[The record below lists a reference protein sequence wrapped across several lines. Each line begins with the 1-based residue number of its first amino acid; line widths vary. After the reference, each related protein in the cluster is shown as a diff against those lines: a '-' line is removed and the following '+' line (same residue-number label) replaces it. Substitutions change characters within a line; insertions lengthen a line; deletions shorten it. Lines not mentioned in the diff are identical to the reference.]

1 MFSSAYTIFLILIF
15 TFNISANI
23 IQNIID
29 NTSLLD
35 DGAQDYENCSEF
47 VVNNGCDWTRKS
59 SFLINSNHSCNFN
72 CFYNPKDKRGPVRL
86 SVHILSSINK
96 INVFVSARQ
105 THIISSWTLPIT
117 FEEHGK
123 NQPYNSIEEVLC
135 PPYKETNDDLEFRI
149 DTSSLNPVNISVIL
163 TRSQIEVQLNTSVKV
178 TATPVSPWAKLY
190 LWQEDQE
197 SVLISAKSVGK
208 SGGSVCTLL
217 SIQNAKCPV
226 GTNQADIMSGY
237 GRYQSFQFKG
247 GVIAKKSQFPDG
259 VFIVILPLPDN
270 RQCTGIEE
278 DFTNKTSRSK
288 TVEIIVLSHLTMDD
302 KWGSFLGVGVVVAV
316 VAIISLI
323 LISFIIRKNLM
334 ENKNFFE
341 GEDEQNLLINEE
353 LPSGEGQIRREVS
366 GGFIIQ
372 GGSAPQTRTPTRN
385 VEDQSRENLGG
396 ISSNER
402 RNDENF
408 VPPALPAPGIQ
419 NLLLSLTEGNNAVI
433 ETSSGDLRIRTAN
446 EILDPMCSVRGIPEE
461 ATAFTAGNN
470 PRFIYWWK
478 ILTEYKNKK
487 PESNISEVFSY
498 KGSEDQCFFNTLCI
512 TSFWIFPDFAR
523 MYTNIGYLLCV
534 SVSRSYGLFQSLAW
548 GLFIQGVMSSLY
560 HVCPN
565 RVTLRFDMMFMYVD
579 AVILIVGIWGLR
591 HGGVTHHVYPTVGL
605 VGAALLGAEAK
616 DWISD
621 GLFWSVIVG
630 VHLFFTFTISVMLC
644 TLGTWSFSPVS
655 MFEIWKDMKP
665 VAARLKV
672 YLREENVP
680 SKSHITII
688 RTLFGIISNVAVM
701 AVGPAIDMEVYLYIL
716 LVCIINMVLYTMNYV
731 FTKVFVHQEKGTK
744 IGWICMGLSV
754 TLWIIALIC
763 FSVHNTNT
771 ETTPAVSRE
780 MNSEC
785 VLFDAFDS
793 HDFWHLTSAFALFF
807 SFVGILTMDDDLARR
822 NPQKIPVF

>member
-1 MFSSAYTIFLILIF
+1 MFLSAYTIFIILIF
-15 TFNISANI
+15 TFNISANF
-23 IQNIID
+23 IQNNIN
-29 NTSLLD
+29 NTILLD
-35 DGAQDYENCSEF
+35 DGALDYVNCSEF
-47 VVNNGCDWTRKS
+47 VVKDGCEWTWKS
-59 SFLINSNHSCNFN
+59 SMFIDSNHSCNFN

-86 SVHILSSINK
+86 SVHILTSINK

-117 FEEHGK
+117 FEEHGQ
-123 NQPYNSIEEVLC
+123 NQPYTSIEEVLC

-149 DTSSLNPVNISVIL
+149 ETSSFNPVNISVIL

-208 SGGSVCTLL
+208 TGGSVCTLL

-247 GVIAKKSQFPDG
+247 GMIAKKSQFPDG

-278 DFTNKTSRSK
+278 AFTNKTSRSK

-302 KWGSFLGVGVVVAV
+302 KWGSFLGVGVFVAV
-316 VAIISLI
+316 VAIGSLI
-323 LISFIIRKNLM
+323 IISFIIRKNLM

-353 LPSGEGQIRREVS
+353 LPSGEGQIRREMS

-372 GGSAPQTRTPTRN
+372 GGPTPQTRTPTRN
-385 VEDQSRENLGG
+385 VEDQSPENIGG

-402 RNDENF
+402 RNV
-408 VPPALPAPGIQ
+408 VPPALPAPGIE
-419 NLLLSLTEGNNAVI
+419 NVLVSLTEGNNAVI
-433 ETSSGDLRIRTAN
+433 ETSSGDLRIRTPN
-446 EILDPMCSVRGIPEE
+446 EILDPMCSVRGIPED
-461 ATAFTAGNN
+461 ATAFTEGNN

-487 PESNISEVFSY
+487 PETNISEVGFKRNLFIVAVFMALPLSDILRAYMHVFSY

-512 TSFWIFPDFAR
+512 TSFWNFPDFAR
-523 MYTNIGYLLCV
+523 MYTNIGYLLCGICFLRIV
-534 SVSRSYGLFQSLAW
+534 KLHEHLSLRISVGQTLGVSRSYGLFQSLAW

-621 GLFWSVIVG
+621 GLFWSVIVA
-630 VHLFFTFTISVMLC
+630 VHLIFTVTISVMLC

-716 LVCIINMVLYTMNYV
+716 LVCIINMVLYIVNYV
-731 FTKVFVHQEKGTK
+731 FTKVK
-744 IGWICMGLSV
+744 
-754 TLWIIALIC
+754 
-763 FSVHNTNT
+763 
-771 ETTPAVSRE
+771 
-780 MNSEC
+780 
-785 VLFDAFDS
+785 
-793 HDFWHLTSAFALFF
+793 
-807 SFVGILTMDDDLARR
+807 
-822 NPQKIPVF
+822 